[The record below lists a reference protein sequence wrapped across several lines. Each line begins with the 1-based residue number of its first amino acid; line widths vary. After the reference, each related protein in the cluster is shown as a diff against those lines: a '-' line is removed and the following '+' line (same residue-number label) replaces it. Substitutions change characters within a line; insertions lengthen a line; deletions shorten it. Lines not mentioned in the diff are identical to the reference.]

1 MIFDDNDK
9 RVLARLILR
18 KSVDFAVAAMEMR
31 SGNIESKIKT
41 DYLAR
46 QLDAIQALSA
56 IAEDRLDDPEAVIS
70 SIENNLVLPPAN
82 AIDEYIAGLSEE
94 DREDNAH
101 LLYMAELIAP
111 HLPVLRLASRLASE
125 GPKEG
130 LGLKDSDVRICIEFE
145 AMLERILA
153 TETNLADDVIDY
165 ICAMEGMCE
174 SIIAIRS
181 GRFPSSTKLSGII
194 EKLNDVDSAAF
205 EAYAFSFL
213 SDYDDDI
220 LKDFNSNLSRYVIAI
235 YAAMIIC
242 SKEPIY
248 SKIGHKRPLERDF

>member
-31 SGNIESKIKT
+31 SGNIRSKIKA

-56 IAEDRLDDPEAVIS
+56 IAENRLDDPDALIS
-70 SIENNLVLPPAN
+70 SIRNNLVLPPAN

-101 LLYMAELIAP
+101 LLYMAEIIAP
-111 HLPVLRLASRLASE
+111 HLPVLELASSIATE
-125 GPKEG
+125 GPKGG
-130 LGLKDSDVRICIEFE
+130 LGLRDSDIRICNDLET
-145 AMLERILA
+145 MLKRILV
-153 TETNLADDVIDY
+153 TETDLSDDAIDY
-165 ICAMEGMCE
+165 ISAMESSCE

-181 GRFPSSTKLSGII
+181 GRFPSSTMLSDII
-194 EKLNDVDSAAF
+194 EKLNDVDSTAF
-205 EAYAFSFL
+205 EAYSSTFL
-213 SDYDDDI
+213 SDYDIEI

-248 SKIGHKRPLERDF
+248 SKIGHKKPLERDF